1 MMRRDDKLKV
11 APDPFCQ
18 NQSILGKHLHNFD
31 YLLFQDLQK
40 YDFPTGN
47 NSAS

>member
-40 YDFPTGN
+40 I
-47 NSAS
+47 